1 MSKRPVAP
9 RRRPEPGSVRAADLT
24 ATRRKLEAIE
34 EAALAAF
41 AARSAAARR
50 RLPLAAEGRAFD
62 YRTEF
67 QRDRDR
73 IIHARAFRRLQ
84 DKRAVLPAADHD
96 PYRTRQTHALE
107 VSQLGRTVARAL
119 KLNEDLVEAI
129 ALGHDLGA
137 PPLAEG
143 GVEALAGLAGGSARI
158 QGVPPRMLGAV
169 GGFDLPA
176 QSLRVADLL
185 EKRYEHP
192 GINLTDET
200 RAGIWKQADPLRS
213 KGYPDQPLDGLDP
226 GAPASAEAQV
236 VRLACRIA
244 AATDAL
250 DALLQARPALLDR
263 VERLAIVRRLLS
275 RLGRRYPRGGSA
287 FMRLNALHRGL
298 THLLVTSGILHS
310 EAALGRWA
318 EREGI
323 ESAER
328 FRQRRDTLPAE
339 VVSLP
344 PRAGAWL
351 EELEQFLSVE
361 ARASRG
367 RAVADRRARRI
378 LEGLFRAYYADPTIL
393 DDYLLL
399 RYRDA
404 ERLRF
409 LRDLPP
415 DETEAEIGRHYH
427 GSPRFARLILDHL
440 AGMADSYAE
449 TEFRRLCLEVAS

>member
-1 MSKRPVAP
+1 VSARQAAP
-9 RRRPEPGSVRAADLT
+9 RRRSDPGTARAADLT
-24 ATRRKLEAIE
+24 ATRRKIEAIE

-50 RLPLAAEGRAFD
+50 RIPLAAEGRAFD

-84 DKRAVLPAADHD
+84 DKTTLPPAGEHD

-107 VSQLGRTVARAL
+107 VSQLGRTLARAL
-119 KLNEDLVEAI
+119 RLNEDLVEAI

-137 PPLAEG
+137 PPFAEG
-143 GVEALAGLAGGSARI
+143 GVVALAGLAGGLARI
-158 QGVPPRMLGAV
+158 PGVAPRVLGAV

-176 QSLRVADLL
+176 QSLRVVDLL
-185 EKRYEHP
+185 EKRYDHP
-192 GINLTDET
+192 GINLTDVT
-200 RAGIWKQADPLRS
+200 RAGIWKQVDPLRT
-213 KGYPDQPLDGLDP
+213 KGYPDQPLDGLEP
-226 GAPASAEAQV
+226 GAPSSAEAQV

-244 AATDAL
+244 AATDTL
-250 DALLQARPALLDR
+250 DALLQSRPALLDR

-275 RLGRRYPRGGSA
+275 RLGRRYPRNGSA

-310 EAALGRWA
+310 EEALDRWS
-318 EREGI
+318 EGEGI
-323 ESAER
+323 DSVDR
-328 FRQRRDTLPAE
+328 FRQRRATLPAD
-339 VVSLP
+339 VISLP
-344 PRAGAWL
+344 TRTAVWL

-361 ARASRG
+361 ARASRA
-367 RAVADRRARRI
+367 RALADRRARRV
-378 LEGLFRAYYADPTIL
+378 LEGLFRAYYADPAVL

-399 RYRDA
+399 RFRDA

-409 LRDLPP
+409 LRDLSPG
-415 DETEAEIGRHYH
+415 EAEADIGRHYQ
-427 GSPRFARLILDHL
+427 GSPRFVRLILDHL
-440 AGMADSYAE
+440 SGMADAYAE
-449 TEFRRLCLEVAS
+449 AEFRRLSLESGF